1 MDAVYIAKNTPF
13 AATTGAKT
21 VLKLIT
27 GSTFGV
33 KIHEIGISMDGVTAT
48 AVPATVDLFVS
59 DETTAG
65 TSGASVPT
73 VQQIKGRTQA
83 HGCTLGHNFTAEGT
97 TYTVLKSLYVPQYMG
112 LVVLQNPLDIEE
124 QAPGVDVADS
134 IGLRINVTAN
144 VNVLAWIKFS
154 RA

>member
-1 MDAVYIAKNTPF
+1 MDAIWIARNTAF
-13 AATTGAKT
+13 SAATGAKT

-27 GSTFGV
+27 GSTFNV

-48 AVPATVDLFVS
+48 AVPATVDLFTS

-73 VQQIKGRTQA
+73 IQQIKGRAQA
-83 HGCTLGHNFTAEGT
+83 SGCTLGHNFTAEGT
-97 TYTVLKSLYVPQYMG
+97 TYTVLKSFYVPQYMG
-112 LVVLQNPLDIEE
+112 LVIIQNPLGLEE
-124 QAPGVDVADS
+124 QAPGGDVADS
-134 IGLRINVTAN
+134 VGIRINTSAT

-154 RA
+154 KA